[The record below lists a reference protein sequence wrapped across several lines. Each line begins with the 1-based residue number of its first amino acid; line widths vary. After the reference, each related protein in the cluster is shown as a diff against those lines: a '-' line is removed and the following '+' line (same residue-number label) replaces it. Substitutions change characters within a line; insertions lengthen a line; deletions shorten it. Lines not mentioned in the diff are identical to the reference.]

1 MIFGLLSV
9 AGAALLVVIDQL
21 IKQWATAVL
30 QPLGALTILPGVVEL
45 RYFLNDGMAFS
56 MLAGKQTLLIG
67 MTSLMLLCVFLLL
80 LLRKMGPWE
89 RISWTLILGGGVGN
103 LIDRVVSGVVVDYVN
118 FLFVNFAVFN
128 FADICITTGVVML
141 MLWVLYDSY
150 KKDREEKRFTERM
163 ERPRMERLEILA
175 GRQLPAGWMRGWQE
189 NARAFPAVRCNL

>member
-89 RISWTLILGGGVGN
+89 RISCTLILGGGVGN

-150 KKDREEKRFTERM
+150 KKDREEKKIHGKDGKAADGT
-163 ERPRMERLEILA
+163 A
-175 GRQLPAGWMRGWQE
+175 
-189 NARAFPAVRCNL
+189 

>member
-80 LLRKMGPWE
+80 LLRKIGPWE

-150 KKDREEKRFTERM
+150 KKDREEKKIHGKDGKAADGT
-163 ERPRMERLEILA
+163 A
-175 GRQLPAGWMRGWQE
+175 
-189 NARAFPAVRCNL
+189 

>member
-1 MIFGLLSV
+1 MIFGLFSV

-45 RYFLNDGMAFS
+45 RYFLTDGIAFAR
-56 MLAGKQTLLIG
+56 LAGKLSALIG

-150 KKDREEKRFTERM
+150 KKDREEKKIHGKDGKAADGT
-163 ERPRMERLEILA
+163 A
-175 GRQLPAGWMRGWQE
+175 
-189 NARAFPAVRCNL
+189 

>member
-30 QPLGALTILPGVVEL
+30 QPLGAWTVLPGVLEL

-67 MTSLMLLCVFLLL
+67 MTSLMLLCVFLVL

-118 FLFVNFAVFN
+118 FLFVDFAVFN
-128 FADICITTGVVML
+128 FADVCITTGVVML
-141 MLWVLYDSY
+141 MLWVLYDSC
-150 KKDREEKRFTERM
+150 KKDREEKKMHGKDGKAADGT
-163 ERPRMERLEILA
+163 A
-175 GRQLPAGWMRGWQE
+175 
-189 NARAFPAVRCNL
+189 

>member
-1 MIFGLLSV
+1 MIFGLISV

-30 QPLGALTILPGVVEL
+30 QPLGALTILPGIVEL

-118 FLFVNFAVFN
+118 FLFVDFAVFN

-150 KKDREEKRFTERM
+150 KKDREEKKMHGKDGKAADGT
-163 ERPRMERLEILA
+163 A
-175 GRQLPAGWMRGWQE
+175 
-189 NARAFPAVRCNL
+189 

>member
-150 KKDREEKRFTERM
+150 KKDREKKKIHGKDGKAADGT
-163 ERPRMERLEILA
+163 A
-175 GRQLPAGWMRGWQE
+175 
-189 NARAFPAVRCNL
+189 

>member
-80 LLRKMGPWE
+80 LLRKMCPWE

-118 FLFVNFAVFN
+118 FLFVDFAVFN

-150 KKDREEKRFTERM
+150 KKDREEKKIHGKDGKAADGT
-163 ERPRMERLEILA
+163 A
-175 GRQLPAGWMRGWQE
+175 
-189 NARAFPAVRCNL
+189 

>member
-80 LLRKMGPWE
+80 LLRKMGPWD

-150 KKDREEKRFTERM
+150 KKDREEKKIHGKDGKAADGT
-163 ERPRMERLEILA
+163 A
-175 GRQLPAGWMRGWQE
+175 
-189 NARAFPAVRCNL
+189 

>member
-103 LIDRVVSGVVVDYVN
+103 LIDRVASGVVVDYVN

-150 KKDREEKRFTERM
+150 KKDREEKKIHGKDGKAADGT
-163 ERPRMERLEILA
+163 A
-175 GRQLPAGWMRGWQE
+175 
-189 NARAFPAVRCNL
+189 

>member
-21 IKQWATAVL
+21 IKQWATEVL

-150 KKDREEKRFTERM
+150 KKDREEKKIHGKDGKAADGT
-163 ERPRMERLEILA
+163 A
-175 GRQLPAGWMRGWQE
+175 
-189 NARAFPAVRCNL
+189 

>member
-30 QPLGALTILPGVVEL
+30 QPLGALTILPGIVEL

-118 FLFVNFAVFN
+118 FLFVDFAVFN

-150 KKDREEKRFTERM
+150 KKDRAEKKIHGKDGT
-163 ERPRMERLEILA
+163 A
-175 GRQLPAGWMRGWQE
+175 ADGTA
-189 NARAFPAVRCNL
+189 

>member
-56 MLAGKQTLLIG
+56 ILAGKQTLLIG

-150 KKDREEKRFTERM
+150 KKDREEKKIHGKDGKAADGT
-163 ERPRMERLEILA
+163 A
-175 GRQLPAGWMRGWQE
+175 
-189 NARAFPAVRCNL
+189 

>member
-30 QPLGALTILPGVVEL
+30 QPLEALTILPGVVEL

-150 KKDREEKRFTERM
+150 KKDREEKKIHGKDGKAADGT
-163 ERPRMERLEILA
+163 A
-175 GRQLPAGWMRGWQE
+175 
-189 NARAFPAVRCNL
+189 